1 MACILLWSSAVRVHN
16 SQAYRKMDVKA
27 ARELYTMFICHGP
40 FLMSQAT
47 EGHEIK
53 SEAGVSKDG
62 ENV

>member
-1 MACILLWSSAVRVHN
+1 MRVHD
-16 SQAYRKMDVKA
+16 SQAYRTIDVTTAKD
-27 ARELYTMFICHGP
+27 LHTMLTCHGP
-40 FLMSQAT
+40 FLMSQAS